1 MSAEAFIG
9 MIEEMIDIKVQ
20 QHAEMRLKANAE
32 VTKVL
37 QEKRETDRRR
47 LQQIKSELARL
58 LGN

>member
-1 MSAEAFIG
+1 MSAEVFIG
-9 MIEEMIDIKVQ
+9 MIEEMIEIKVQ
-20 QHAEMRLKANAE
+20 QHAEMRLKTNAE